1 MPYDAESNAGLRND
15 NNNRAR
21 VQVEAFESVA
31 QLGSDNFPV
40 KMVGNLLARR

>member
-15 NNNRAR
+15 NNNRTRAK
-21 VQVEAFESVA
+21 
-31 QLGSDNFPV
+31 LGSDNFPV

>member
-15 NNNRAR
+15 KIIGLA

-31 QLGSDNFPV
+31 KLGSDNFPV